1 MSDPEEVRDIIAQAS
16 VRAFND
22 GIRVE
27 RKRAVEV
34 LARTV
39 CQDYKDNHACSH
51 PTCYVLDF
59 KIAEIKGA
67 YRD

>member
-1 MSDPEEVRDIIAQAS
+1 MTQEIIQAY
-16 VRAFND
+16 ND

-27 RKRAVEV
+27 RRRVIDL

-39 CQDYKDNHACSH
+39 CQDFKQENQCSH

-59 KIAEIKGA
+59 KVAEIKGA
-67 YRD
+67 YGE

>member
-1 MSDPEEVRDIIAQAS
+1 MTSGMDPNLVK
-16 VRAFND
+16 AFND
-22 GIRVE
+22 GITIE
-27 RKRAVEV
+27 RRRAVEI

-39 CQDYKDNHACSH
+39 CEDFKEKNQCSH
-51 PTCYVLDF
+51 PACYILDF

>member
-1 MSDPEEVRDIIAQAS
+1 MNEDLI
-16 VRAFND
+16 RAHND
-22 GIRVE
+22 GIRIE
-27 RKRAVEV
+27 RRRVV
-34 LARTV
+34 DLLARTV
-39 CQDYKDNHACSH
+39 CQDFKQENQCSH

>member
-1 MSDPEEVRDIIAQAS
+1 MSKGQDPDLI
-16 VRAFND
+16 RAYND
-22 GIRVE
+22 GIRIE
-27 RKRAVEV
+27 RRRVV
-34 LARTV
+34 DLLTRTV
-39 CQDYKDNHACSH
+39 CQDFKQENQCSH